1 MIESL
6 LTTKS
11 LNNNKNKDTT
21 SDISN
26 ALSEITK
33 IKENNS
39 VFKSTKQ
46 LNKEKNKEK
55 EMNKQIPRQSIR
67 LKKK

>member
-11 LNNNKNKDTT
+11 LNNNKNKDT
-21 SDISN
+21 SGISN

-46 LNKEKNKEK
+46 FNKEKKKEK